1 MIRVKVKNICIYL
14 ATIIITLRL
23 NLLLTQRSI
32 DEGFSNFLFISAFL
46 LILIQ
51 IFTSKYTVMQL
62 FMLVVLTLVIVKIT
76 LVTGSNILLFMLFFV
91 YAIPDI
97 DLVKI
102 IYIYTFITT
111 SLFIYTVMNLSLI
124 HI

>member
-14 ATIIITLRL
+14 ATILITLRL

-76 LVTGSNILLFMLFFV
+76 LVTGSNILLFMLF
-91 YAIPDI
+91 
-97 DLVKI
+97 
-102 IYIYTFITT
+102 
-111 SLFIYTVMNLSLI
+111 LFMQSQILI
-124 HI
+124 LLK